1 MLGGRY
7 RRAPETFS
15 RTSYGEFAN
24 GHMRIKA
31 FPFSALVHEF
41 NSRCIL
47 EYLPFDRNRDHVPGF
62 DSRNNFD
69 LLSRQVAHL
78 YFLLFK
84 NVALNEKDFV
94 YPVGILQRVLRNGH
108 ARIEFSGWYAC
119 FHEEAGL

>member
-1 MLGGRY
+1 
-7 RRAPETFS
+7 
-15 RTSYGEFAN
+15 
-24 GHMRIKA
+24 MRIKA

-41 NSRCIL
+41 NSRFIL

-84 NVALNEKDFV
+84 NVALNEEDFV
-94 YPVGILQRVLRNGH
+94 YSIRILQRVLRNNH

-119 FHEEAGL
+119 FHEERSEEHTSELQSPYDLVCRL